1 MKLSKL
7 LGKNRDGEVLVD
19 FDDLVLFHEDKVNVI
34 ILLDNIHSED
44 VVWLRNQGFLLFC
57 QLALLLDLRINGDGL
72 QGDDFLILLVEVH
85 RESVENDLFLLILS
99 HEDELMLMR
108 VGHQANDQI
117 VALEASLL
125 SVGHGGKGVLV
136 VLVGLD

>member
-19 FDDLVLFHEDKVNVI
+19 FDDLVLFHEDKINVI